1 MLEIHLIML
10 CSYAHNCCYYAHYYA
25 LIIFIASIII
35 NMGCGYLHVA
45 PCIVAGIILWWPS

>member
-1 MLEIHLIML
+1 MLTIVVIML
-10 CSYAHNCCYYAHYYA
+10 TIMLA

-45 PCIVAGIILWWPS
+45 PWAP